1 MAQPRKLHDKYFL
14 QAKAEGYLA
23 RSAYKLLEINDRRRL
38 IRPGNAVADL
48 GCAPGSWVQVASE
61 LVGPRGLV
69 VGIDL
74 LECSPALAESVGE
87 NVHCVVADVFQV
99 TPADLMKLADFPADV
114 GAGFDVVISDM
125 APNTTGHGDDL
136 LSARLCRRVLE
147 ILPRILRPGGN
158 LVMKIFEG
166 GEYPKVVNETKHFFK
181 DARGFKPKACRD
193 VSRETYIIGESF
205 RPPTE
210 PIEPAKRSS
219 RIAPAPPKP
228 PSGWNT

>member
-1 MAQPRKLHDKYFL
+1 MAQPRKLHDKYFK

-23 RSAYKLLEINDRRRL
+23 RSAYKLMEINDRRRL
-38 IRPGNAVADL
+38 IKPGDAVVDL

-74 LECSPALAESVGE
+74 LECSPTLHESVGE
-87 NVHCVVADVFQV
+87 NVRCVIADVFQV
-99 TPADLMKLADFPADV
+99 TPADLKKLADFPADV
-114 GAGFDVVISDM
+114 GAGFDVVLSDM

-147 ILPRILRPGGN
+147 LLPRILRPGGN

-166 GEYPKVVNETKHFFK
+166 AEYPHVVNEAKEFFK

-193 VSRETYIIGESF
+193 VSRETYIVGEFF
-205 RPPTE
+205 RPPTA
-210 PIEPAKRSS
+210 ISQPAGRPS
-219 RIAPAPPKP
+219 RTAPAPPKP
-228 PSGWNT
+228 PSGWNA